1 MTMIETGTLLVL
13 VVGMLG
19 LAVGSFLNV
28 VIVRVPAGESVVRP
42 PSHCSCG
49 ARIAPRDNVPVLS
62 WLMLRGTARCC
73 SAPISARYPVVEA
86 LTAAAFLGV
95 AWWWLAVRGGT
106 VWALP
111 ALLYLVALSI
121 CLAAIDLATFRLPFW
136 IVAPSYPVAAA
147 LLGIAAWAA
156 GDLRSLVRMVIGGA
170 VAWGLYRLLH
180 LIHPRGMGYG
190 DVRLSGVL
198 GMYLGWLGWA
208 ELAVGL
214 FMGFLVGGVAGIAL
228 IATGRG
234 RLKTAIPYGPYLL
247 LGAWIGVLAGASIG
261 GWYLSSMGL

>member
-1 MTMIETGTLLVL
+1 MTMIAPETLYALVT
-13 VVGMLG
+13 GMLG

-42 PSHCSCG
+42 PSHCRCG

-62 WLMLRGTARCC
+62 WLVLRGTARCC
-73 SAPISARYPVVEA
+73 SARISARYPVVEA
-86 LTAAAFLGV
+86 LTGAAFLGV
-95 AWWWLAVRGGT
+95 AWWWLARQDGT
-106 VWALP
+106 AWALP

-147 LLGIAAWAA
+147 LLGIAGWAA
-156 GDLRSLVRMVIGGA
+156 GEASSVVRMLIGGV
-170 VAWGLYRLLH
+170 VAWSLYRLLH

-198 GMYLGWLGWA
+198 GMYLGWLGWSQ
-208 ELAVGL
+208 LAVGL
-214 FMGFLVGGVAGIAL
+214 FMGFLVGGVAGIVL
-228 IATGRG
+228 IASGRG
-234 RLKTAIPYGPYLL
+234 KLKTAIPYGPYLL
-247 LGAWIGVLAGASIG
+247 LGAWIGVLAGAAIG
-261 GWYLSSMGL
+261 GWYLDSMGL